1 MDFELVMLR
10 LFHIVF
16 GVIWA
21 GSAVFIAG
29 ILEPR
34 LRKLGPT
41 VMQPVMG
48 ALMPILTPV
57 MLLSATITIAF
68 GIILSLRLRWG
79 NLDTFFDT
87 GWGVAILIGFIVS
100 ILAFGTGLT
109 TSITGKRLMR
119 LGASI
124 QGRPPTPE
132 EGALLGKLSARLTL
146 LSRSTAVLTVIATG
160 SMASARF
167 I

>member
-21 GSAVFIAG
+21 GSAMFIAG

-41 VMQPVMG
+41 VMG

>member
-41 VMQPVMG
+41 VMG

-87 GWGVAILIGFIVS
+87 DWGVAILIGFIVS